1 MAVGFSRPIQLD
13 GMPSTFC
20 ATKQNSRPP
29 TDLWE
34 LPPNRRTAHLT
45 TLVQNIFYSRC
56 HPDKRPDFLRREET
70 SSDVGH
76 GRCGVG
82 LTVTASESMP
92 DGKQTAANALK
103 YDSSLFK
110 SLHTAFFYRWWIA
123 GIFYLSAG
131 KCCLEVL
138 RRACDSFVSDT
149 LRTTT
154 PLVTKVLL
162 NWLTESYEYHLAD
175 KVKGPTASVAAPQP
189 RGIGYGIGLALALFA
204 MQQIASLVCR
214 SSASSST
221 R

>member
-1 MAVGFSRPIQLD
+1 MVVGFSRPIQPD
-13 GMPSTFC
+13 GVPSTFC

-29 TDLWE
+29 ADLWE
-34 LPPNRRTAHLT
+34 LPPSMRTAHLT

-56 HPDKRPDFLRREET
+56 PLDKRPDFLRREET
-70 SSDVGH
+70 SSNVG
-76 GRCGVG
+76 RRGVG
-82 LTVTASESMP
+82 LT
-92 DGKQTAANALK
+92 DGKPTAANALK

-131 KCCLEVL
+131 KCCLDIL
-138 RRACDSFVSDT
+138 RRACDSFVLDT

-162 NWLTESYEYHLAD
+162 NWLTESYDYHLAD
-175 KVKGPTASVAAPQP
+175 EVKGPSASVAAPQP